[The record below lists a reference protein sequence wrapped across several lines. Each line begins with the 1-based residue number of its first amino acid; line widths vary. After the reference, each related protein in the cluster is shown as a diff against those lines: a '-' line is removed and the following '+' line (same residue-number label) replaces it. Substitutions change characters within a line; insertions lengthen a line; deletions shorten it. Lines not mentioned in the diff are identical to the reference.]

1 MGWGGV
7 LRRLLGERLAR
18 LARRIPLRGRRQRE
32 FSPEDLE
39 DAGLNTGVPRPSE
52 WLPDPPMDPYRLPR
66 DQRLAQRPPEG
77 PELQQ
82 REAEIRDLANWLR
95 QGATRNPR
103 RNRPSPYVRTRE
115 DRLRA
120 IPRRNEHG
128 HIVGDQIDLGE
139 GTELRHQSNDPERW
153 AQWKID
159 REARAKGWSRDLPN
173 WDPDSDIYD

>member
-18 LARRIPLRGRRQRE
+18 LARRVPIGRRRQLPRRE

-52 WLPDPPMDPYRLPR
+52 GTPDPHMDPYWRKGRPLPP
-66 DQRLAQRPPEG
+66 DG

-95 QGATRNPR
+95 QGDTRT
-103 RNRPSPYVRTRE
+103 PYVRTHE
-115 DRLRA
+115 DRLRRT
-120 IPRRNEHG
+120 PRRNDHG
-128 HIVGDQIDLGE
+128 YIVGDQIDLGR
-139 GTELRHQSNDPERW
+139 GTKIEHSSNDAERW
-153 AQWKID
+153 AQWKIN
-159 REARAKGWSRDLPN
+159 REARAKGWGRDLPN
-173 WDPDSDIYD
+173 WESDSDIHD